1 MAADAQR
8 RSRWAASQC
17 CSGCSCWLACTCLQ
31 ACDVAVDFS
40 LVITALCV
48 FPPCHRY
55 DHALNKANYA
65 SLALRPEAAST
76 AAAVADEDDG
86 AGEEEEDLYASL
98 AK

>member
-1 MAADAQR
+1 MRSAGPGGQPASAAV
-8 RSRWAASQC
+8 AARAGLHALVC
-17 CSGCSCWLACTCLQ
+17 KLATWLLISPLL
-31 ACDVAVDFS
+31 S
-40 LVITALCV
+40 LPSVCV
-48 FPPCHRY
+48 SPCHRY